1 MCTGSQ
7 VHDDALRREI
17 NSLLVGKS
25 GGEELSEE
33 PRIPL
38 LHDFLTERLAFYKEY
53 AKQLPPITL
62 LDTAALN
69 ALFRET
75 LTEVWNVKI

>member
-1 MCTGSQ
+1 MRSEI
-7 VHDDALRREI
+7 DAL
-17 NSLLVGKS
+17 LVRKS

-53 AKQLPPITL
+53 VKQLPRMTMP
-62 LDTAALN
+62 DTDALN
-69 ALFRET
+69 ALFRDT
-75 LTEVWNVKI
+75 LAEVWNANVTV